1 MNSPCPVRCGPAG
14 WSYPHWDGV
23 VYPRPRPR
31 GFHPLEYLA
40 GYFDL
45 VEINTSFYQDLRPEI
60 SRLWLSRVQANPR
73 FVFTAKLHRRFTH
86 ERSLDS
92 SEAAAFIRGLAPLA
106 EAGRLGCLLMQFP
119 WSFRFTEEN
128 RDFLIRLRRLFS
140 RFPLVAEMRHSSWM
154 REEALG
160 MLIDYHIGFCN
171 LDQPARSSAM
181 PPTAVLTT
189 GIAYVRLHGRGE
201 GDWLLRF
208 DAPGT
213 TGPGPGYL
221 YSVEELTEWRQRI
234 ERLRSFAEAVF
245 VATANDAGGRAVLN
259 AWQLQVMLDRQAK
272 PAPAGLRRRFG
283 KELEA
288 LGGAP
293 EAPPPL
299 FGALSQVA

>member
-1 MNSPCPVRCGPAG
+1 MTSPSPVRCGPAG
-14 WSYPHWDGV
+14 WSYPHWEGI

-60 SRLWLSRVQANPR
+60 SRLWVSRVAANRR
-73 FVFTAKLHRRFTH
+73 FVFTAKLNRRFTH
-86 ERSLDS
+86 ERSL
-92 SEAAAFIRGLAPLA
+92 EAAETAAFVRGLAPIA

-128 RDFLIRLRRLFS
+128 RAFLIRLRRALS

-171 LDQPARSSAM
+171 IDQPARFRAM
-181 PPTAVLTT
+181 PPTAILTT
-189 GIAYVRLHGRGE
+189 GIGYVRLHGRSGS
-201 GDWLLRF
+201 DWLPKF
-208 DAPGT
+208 DAPESSARRD
-213 TGPGPGYL
+213 YL
-221 YSVEELTEWRQRI
+221 YSLEELAEWKQRI
-234 ERLRSFAEAVF
+234 ERLRGFADNFF
-245 VATANDAGGRAVLN
+245 VVTTNDAGGRAAVN
-259 AWQLQVMLDRQAK
+259 AWQLQRLLDASSR
-272 PAPAGLRRRFG
+272 PAPPPLRRWFA
-283 KELEA
+283 KELDA

-293 EAPPPL
+293 DAPPL
-299 FGALSQVA
+299 FEGLSQVA